1 MASLSKTYQKKTD
14 REHILDAPDTYIGS
28 IEEDNIK
35 NWIYDETDNKM
46 VHRDY
51 NWVPGLY
58 KCFDEGIVNAR
69 DHYIRMEQKLK
80 SMTQKDA
87 KSHYPVKQISV
98 TIDKASGVIT
108 LHNDGDGIDV
118 AEHPEH
124 KIWIPEMIFGH
135 LRTSTNYNKEE
146 KRVVGGKNGFGFKL
160 VLIYSKWGTIE
171 TIDHTRGLK
180 YVQTFKDNLSV
191 IDKPKITKS
200 KAKPYTKVSFLPDYE
215 RFGLKDGITDDMYAL
230 LQKRVYD
237 ISAVTGKGLKVK
249 LNDAVVPI
257 KTFEQYVNM
266 YVGGKSE
273 TTRVYEQAND
283 RWEYAVCVSPFGEFT
298 QVSFVNGI
306 YTSKG
311 GKHIDY
317 VLGQILRKTVDY
329 IEKKKKVRVNPTSI
343 KEQLM
348 IFVNAVI
355 ENPSFDSQTKE
366 TLNTVSTKFGS
377 TCKVSEKFVE
387 KVAKLGVM
395 EQAITLNEVKHNKD
409 AKKTDGKKT
418 RSVRGIPKLIDA
430 NYAGTAKSG
439 QCVLILCE
447 GDSAKAGIVSGLSR
461 EDRNIIGVYPLKGKL
476 MNVRDATTKKI
487 NENNEIAELKKFL
500 DWKQT
505 RNTRVRK
512 MLSRTCVTA
521 KSYV

>member
-1 MASLSKTYQKKTD
+1 
-14 REHILDAPDTYIGS
+14 
-28 IEEDNIK
+28 
-35 NWIYDETDNKM
+35 
-46 VHRDY
+46 
-51 NWVPGLY
+51 
-58 KCFDEGIVNAR
+58 
-69 DHYIRMEQKLK
+69 
-80 SMTQKDA
+80 
-87 KSHYPVKQISV
+87 
-98 TIDKASGVIT
+98 
-108 LHNDGDGIDV
+108 
-118 AEHPEH
+118 
-124 KIWIPEMIFGH
+124 
-135 LRTSTNYNKEE
+135 
-146 KRVVGGKNGFGFKL
+146 
-160 VLIYSKWGTIE
+160 
-171 TIDHTRGLK
+171 
-180 YVQTFKDNLSV
+180 
-191 IDKPKITKS
+191 
-200 KAKPYTKVSFLPDYE
+200 
-215 RFGLKDGITDDMYAL
+215 
-230 LQKRVYD
+230 
-237 ISAVTGKGLKVK
+237 
-249 LNDAVVPI
+249 
-257 KTFEQYVNM
+257 
-266 YVGGKSE
+266 
-273 TTRVYEQAND
+273 
-283 RWEYAVCVSPFGEFT
+283 
-298 QVSFVNGI
+298 
-306 YTSKG
+306 
-311 GKHIDY
+311 
-317 VLGQILRKTVDY
+317 
-329 IEKKKKVRVNPTSI
+329 
-343 KEQLM
+343 M

-512 MLSRTCVTA
+512 MLSRTCVMA

>member
-1 MASLSKTYQKKTD
+1 
-14 REHILDAPDTYIGS
+14 
-28 IEEDNIK
+28 
-35 NWIYDETDNKM
+35 
-46 VHRDY
+46 
-51 NWVPGLY
+51 
-58 KCFDEGIVNAR
+58 
-69 DHYIRMEQKLK
+69 
-80 SMTQKDA
+80 
-87 KSHYPVKQISV
+87 
-98 TIDKASGVIT
+98 
-108 LHNDGDGIDV
+108 
-118 AEHPEH
+118 
-124 KIWIPEMIFGH
+124 
-135 LRTSTNYNKEE
+135 
-146 KRVVGGKNGFGFKL
+146 
-160 VLIYSKWGTIE
+160 
-171 TIDHTRGLK
+171 
-180 YVQTFKDNLSV
+180 
-191 IDKPKITKS
+191 
-200 KAKPYTKVSFLPDYE
+200 
-215 RFGLKDGITDDMYAL
+215 
-230 LQKRVYD
+230 
-237 ISAVTGKGLKVK
+237 
-249 LNDAVVPI
+249 
-257 KTFEQYVNM
+257 M

-430 NYAGTAKSG
+430 NYAGTTKSG

-487 NENNEIAELKKFL
+487 NENNEIAELKKIL
-500 DWKQT
+500 GLETNK
-505 RNTRVRK
+505 K
-512 MLSRTCVTA
+512 Y
-521 KSYV
+521 KSKEDVVKNLRYGKVLCLTDQDVDGSHIKGLCINAFDAQWSDTKN